1 MIIRLTARNAAT
13 GASRDVEVSAE
24 PDATVGSVL
33 DALPMPAAGRPC
45 YVGDAW
51 LDPVATVGESPLVQG
66 AVISIGAPGPSSRSL
81 PRGVVGALRVVDG
94 RDAGLVAWLAPGRR
108 FVARSADAD
117 VVLHCE
123 EASRQHTELEIDV
136 DGRVLA
142 SDAGSH
148 NGTFLD
154 GAQLT
159 GPTELPPGALLEVGS
174 DRIEWVPLPPIPLVT
189 RPGGD
194 GRLDFDRAFD
204 SPPVVTRG
212 EVTLPMSHA
221 RPATSRVGI
230 WLSALLPIVMG
241 VVLAFVLGRLLILLM
256 CLLGPMTI
264 VGSQVGDRRQRR
276 TEREQHERGK
286 ATALREIARLLDTEE
301 RIRRRRAPDRLD
313 LTMAATGASR
323 KVWPRTAD
331 SPDALL
337 LRLGLTDAPPSLDL
351 RGERWE
357 GFAEPRLRS
366 VPLTVDL
373 RAAGVL
379 GIAGPEEPSRA
390 LARFLLAQLGVLR
403 GPDDLRIVLLT
414 SSDDGE
420 LYWAT
425 WLPHTW
431 AGEAGDIP
439 CWVGNTATTRAER
452 IKELRELIALRTAE
466 RRGHAQVRFAEDV
479 VVLLDGALPLRE
491 LAGMRAVLRDGPES
505 GVYVI
510 AVDRHDMA
518 ECRVQCVVDDHR
530 TLRVTSRD
538 GEQTGRA
545 DGLTAAEAE
554 ALARAVAPL
563 RDRLT
568 LGGFQA
574 NIPYPV
580 RFLDLLGIGQPGPG
594 DVADLWSASPGP
606 TTRVPLGADADGP
619 VAVDLAAQ
627 GPHTMLGGATG
638 AGKSILLQTLVTSL
652 LLANSPDELNLV
664 LVDFKGGSAFLP
676 FERCPHVVALIRS
689 TGETAAD
696 VFDEAAARRVLASVR
711 AEVSRRE
718 RLLARYGGEIDEYWR
733 MPRGGGGRDRGGRGA
748 ESTGSSSS
756 GGGGGDPGEAAALP
770 RLVMIFDEFARV
782 LETSPDFLKEL
793 VNVAAK
799 GRSLGMHL
807 VLATQSLQGKLSAE
821 LKNNIDLRI
830 TLRQNEPADSVEVLG
845 VPDAATIPGR
855 LRGRGMILCTK
866 DETRTPRLFQS
877 GYLGDPPPVG
887 GGRPARV
894 RVIGWVTLGTP
905 RPEEKVDHGGA
916 ATDQTLTIRAIERA
930 AAHAGGPAPR
940 RPLLPPLPA
949 GLTLDGLA
957 AVATAPPAHSEIPF
971 GLLDEPAAQAQPP
984 AVFDLDGTDRLLVA
998 GGPQTGRT
1006 TLTRT
1011 LITSLALRFPPD
1023 AAQCY
1028 VIERQPSGLADYTAL
1043 LHCGAVISAGEPDR
1057 IRRLLTWLADEVTTR
1072 QAARLGPAAGA
1083 GGGGAARVS
1092 GGAGAGRG
1100 AGVSGVGGAGG
1111 RRPRILLVVDG
1122 WDYFENRSDP
1132 TFVETSMVALL
1143 RDVIA
1148 SGPPVGVHV
1157 VAIGGQDLAASRTAN
1172 LFTRRVLL
1180 PFGKEELRRMHYPS
1194 GVVSPP
1200 ELSGRAVEASSGT
1213 HLQIARPG
1221 LTATELTRWV
1231 LARGSSTRPDLAS
1244 LTTRATLDA
1253 DADAALG
1260 SGGNVGGGGGVGVVG
1275 GSGGEGGA
1283 DRLPRPFPSL
1293 PTSVLVNELAPPDP
1307 RPSET
1312 WLPLGVGG
1320 RDVAVVGFDPFDAGP
1335 QGLLISGPA
1344 GSGRTT
1350 AAATIARG
1358 LRRVGVGV
1366 LLVVPPRSELPRL
1379 VGTDDE
1385 GVRVV
1390 AGSTLKDT
1398 QLREAAEAFGD
1409 GQFAVVVD
1417 DFDQITVGASV
1428 VNFAEAPTLLE
1439 EAASPAARGHK
1450 ALILCGDA
1458 TPVLNGQRRSPLK
1471 VTNEIKTSGGIL
1483 LLAPTSPHIARD
1495 HGPRL
1500 EPDQFFPAPAGRGY
1514 LITQGSVTLLQLGS

>member
-1 MIIRLTARNAAT
+1 MTARNAAT

-24 PDATVGSVL
+24 PDTTVGSVL
-33 DALPMPAAGRPC
+33 DALPLPAAGRLC
-45 YVGDAW
+45 YVGDDW
-51 LDPVATVGESPLVQG
+51 LDPAATVGESPLVQG
-66 AVISIGAPGPSSRSL
+66 SIITIGAPGATPRSL
-81 PRGVVGALRVVDG
+81 PRGIVGALRVVDG

-108 FVARSADAD
+108 FVGRSADAD
-117 VVLHCE
+117 LVLHCE
-123 EASRQHTELEIDV
+123 EASRQHAVLEIDV
-136 DGRVLA
+136 DGRALA
-142 SDAGSH
+142 GDAGSH

-154 GAQLT
+154 GVQLT
-159 GPTELPPGALLEVGS
+159 APAEPAASAAPVEPVELSPGALLEVGS
-174 DRIEWVPLPPIPLVT
+174 DRIEWVPLPAAPLVT
-189 RPGGD
+189 RPGDD

-204 SPPVVTRG
+204 APPAVSRG
-212 EVTLPMSHA
+212 EVTLPMAHA
-221 RPATSRVGI
+221 RPATSRAGV
-230 WLSALLPIVMG
+230 WLSALLPVVMG
-241 VVLAFVLGRLLILLM
+241 VVLALVLGRLLILLM
-256 CLLGPMTI
+256 CLLGPLTI
-264 VGSQVGDRRQRR
+264 VGSQTGERRARRAEHDQR
-276 TEREQHERGK
+276 ERAR
-286 ATALREIARLLDTEE
+286 AAALSEIARRLDAEE
-301 RIRRRRAPDRLD
+301 RVRRRRAPDQLE

-331 SPDALL
+331 SPDALV
-337 LRLGLTDAPPSLDL
+337 LRLGLTDAPPTLDL

-357 GFAEPRLRS
+357 GFPEPRLRS

-390 LARFLLAQLGVLR
+390 LARFLLAQVGVLR
-403 GPDDLRIVLLT
+403 GPDDLRLVLLT
-414 SSDDGE
+414 SSDDGDP
-420 LYWAT
+420 YWAT

-431 AGEAGDIP
+431 AGEANDIP

-452 IKELRELIALRTAE
+452 TRELRELIALRTAE
-466 RRGHAQVRFAEDV
+466 RRGHSQVRFAEDV

-491 LAGMRAVLRDGPES
+491 LAGMRAVLRDGPEA

-518 ECRVQCVVDDHR
+518 ECRVQCVVDDK
-530 TLRVTSRD
+530 LMIRVTGRD
-538 GEQTGRA
+538 GERVGRA
-545 DGLTAAEAE
+545 EGLTTAEAE

-568 LGGFQA
+568 LGSVQA
-574 NIPYPV
+574 SIPYPV
-580 RFLDLLGIGQPGPG
+580 RFLDLLGIGQPDAR

-619 VAVDLAAQ
+619 VTVDLAAQ

-676 FERCPHVVALIRS
+676 FEHCPHVVALIRS
-689 TGETAAD
+689 TGQTAAD

-718 RLLARYGGEIDEYWR
+718 RLLAHYGGEIDEYWR
-733 MPRGGGGRDRGGRGA
+733 ELRAHGGTGTGGTAGTGTGAGGAGGRGD
-748 ESTGSSSS
+748 G
-756 GGGGGDPGEAAALP
+756 AAPAPALP

-845 VPDAATIPGR
+845 VPDAAAIPGR
-855 LRGRGMILCTK
+855 LRGRGMILRTK

-877 GYLGDPPPVG
+877 GYLGDPPPMG
-887 GGRPARV
+887 GARPARV
-894 RVIGWVTLGTP
+894 RTVGWVTLGTP

-916 ATDQTLTIRAIERA
+916 ATDQTLTIRAIEQA
-930 AAHAGGPAPR
+930 AALVSGPAPFR
-940 RPLLPPLPA
+940 PFRPLRPPLPA
-949 GLTLDGLA
+949 ELTAGDLA
-957 AVATAPPAHSEIPF
+957 AMATTTPTSGEIPF

-984 AVFDLDGTDRLLVA
+984 AVLDLDGTDRLLVA

-1006 TLTRT
+1006 TLART
-1011 LITSLALRFPPD
+1011 LIAGLALRFRPD
-1023 AAQCY
+1023 SAQFY
-1028 VIERQPSGLADYTAL
+1028 VIEHQPAGLADYAEL
-1043 LHCGAVISAGEPDR
+1043 PHCGAVISAREPDR

-1072 QAARLGPAAGA
+1072 QTARLGA
-1083 GGGGAARVS
+1083 GGSGRHGG
-1092 GGAGAGRG
+1092 
-1100 AGVSGVGGAGG
+1100 
-1111 RRPRILLVVDG
+1111 PRILLIVDG

-1132 TFVETSMVALL
+1132 TFVETSMLTLL

-1148 SGPPVGVHV
+1148 TGPPVGVHV

-1194 GVVSPP
+1194 GVASPP
-1200 ELSGRAVEASSGT
+1200 ELPGRAVEASSGT
-1213 HLQIARPG
+1213 HLQVARHHLTAIELARLVASRPG
-1221 LTATELTRWV
+1221 AAVTSV
-1231 LARGSSTRPDLAS
+1231 DVDV
-1244 LTTRATLDA
+1244 DA
-1253 DADAALG
+1253 GTDAAVT
-1260 SGGNVGGGGGVGVVG
+1260 NAAV
-1275 GSGGEGGA
+1275 GA

-1293 PTSVLVNELAPPDP
+1293 PTAVTVDELAPPDP
-1307 RPSET
+1307 RPSAT

-1320 RDVAVVGFDPFDAGP
+1320 RDATAIGLDLFGAGP
-1335 QGLLISGPA
+1335 QGLIVSGPA

-1358 LRRVGVGV
+1358 LRHAGVGV

-1379 VGTDDE
+1379 LGLGLRAGAGVGDAAGAGDAAVAGDAAGDGDGAGDGDE

-1390 AGSTLKDT
+1390 TGSTLKDAD
-1398 QLREAAEAFGD
+1398 LREAAEAFGD
-1409 GQFAVVVD
+1409 GRFAVIVD
-1417 DFDQITVGASV
+1417 DCDQIAVSASV

-1439 EAASPAARGHK
+1439 EAASPAARGRL
-1450 ALILCGDA
+1450 ALVLCGDA
-1458 TPVLNGQRRSPLK
+1458 TPVFNGQRRSLLK
-1471 VTNEIKTSGGIL
+1471 VANEIKTSGGIL
-1483 LLAPTSPHIARD
+1483 LLTPTSPHTARD
-1495 HGPRL
+1495 HGLRL

-1514 LITQGSVTLLQLGS
+1514 LITQGAATLLQLAG